1 MYVRNWMTGP
11 ALTVAPGVNIEE
23 ARGLMEKKK
32 VRRLPVVQADRLVG
46 IVTRSDIEAQ
56 LGRARGLTLREL
68 YRALDTRVE
77 EVMTPDPVTVR
88 PDDTFEHAAG
98 VMREHRISGLPVVDE
113 GKVVGVITET
123 DMFRAI
129 TEMLGLDGEGERLVV
144 PVTSPEGLLEALKRF
159 SKGLGVRSLV
169 TYHDP
174 QTRRWIAVVRVF
186 GRPKA
191 NNRKRSRRPA
201 AVSRK

>member
-1 MYVRNWMTGP
+1 MYVRNWMTSP

-46 IVTRSDIEAQ
+46 ILTRSDIEAQ

-98 VMREHRISGLPVVDE
+98 VMREKRVSGLPVVDS
-113 GKVVGVITET
+113 GKLVGVITET

-129 TEMLGLDGEGERLVV
+129 TEMLGLDEEGERLVV

-186 GRPKA
+186 GRPTA
-191 NNRKRSRRPA
+191 NRKRSRRPA